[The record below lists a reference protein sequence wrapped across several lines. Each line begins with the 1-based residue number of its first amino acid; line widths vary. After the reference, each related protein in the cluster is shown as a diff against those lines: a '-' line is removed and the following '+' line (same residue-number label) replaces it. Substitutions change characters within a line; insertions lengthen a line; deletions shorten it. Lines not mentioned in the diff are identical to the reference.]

1 MGKGKKERKG
11 GRGSLETLPGRALG
25 PSIEPCG
32 VGKPGAE
39 IYGRF
44 GDWGVKNSRR
54 INGAGRRGVGVGVGE
69 RGKGGIEVP
78 S

>member
-1 MGKGKKERKG
+1 VGKGKKERKG
-11 GRGSLETLPGRALG
+11 GRGSLETLRGRALG

-44 GDWGVKNSRR
+44 GDWGE
-54 INGAGRRGVGVGVGE
+54 GLA
-69 RGKGGIEVP
+69 
-78 S
+78 